1 MKIIKNKLKII
12 NNNKGKIVKFFYQNI
27 KKFNKPKE
35 VYFSFIKFKKIK
47 GWKLHLKQTTVI
59 SVVFGKIKI
68 VIFDKNFNFLEEV
81 ILTSKSPSYVLIPPN
96 VWYSF
101 RGLNKSQSI
110 ICSLIDMLHKD
121 DEQKNLELSKIK
133 YKW

>member
-47 GWKLHLKQTTVI
+47 GWKLHLKQTTII

-110 ICSLIDMLHKD
+110 ICSLIDMLHND

>member
-1 MKIIKNKLKII
+1 MRIIKNKLTII
-12 NNNKGKIVKFFYQNI
+12 DNNKGKIVKFYNQNI
-27 KKFNKPKE
+27 RKFNQPKE
-35 VYFSFIKFKKIK
+35 VYFSYIKFNKIK

-68 VIFDKNFNFLEEV
+68 AFFDKNFHFLEEV

-121 DEQKNLELSKIK
+121 DEQKKMGLSKIK

>member
-27 KKFNKPKE
+27 KKFNKPEE

>member
-1 MKIIKNKLKII
+1 MKITKNKLKII
-12 NNNKGKIVKFFYQNI
+12 NNNKGKIVKFFHQNI
-27 KKFNKPKE
+27 KKFNQPKE

-47 GWKLHLKQTTVI
+47 GWKLHLKQTTII

-68 VIFDKNFNFLEEV
+68 VFFDKNFNFLEEV

-110 ICSLIDMLHKD
+110 ICSLIDIFHTD
-121 DEQKNLELSKIK
+121 NEQKNLELSKIK
-133 YKW
+133 YRW